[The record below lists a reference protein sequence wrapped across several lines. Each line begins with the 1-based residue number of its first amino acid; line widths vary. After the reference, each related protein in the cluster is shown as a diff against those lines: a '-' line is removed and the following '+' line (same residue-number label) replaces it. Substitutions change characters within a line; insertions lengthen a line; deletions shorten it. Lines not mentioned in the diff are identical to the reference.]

1 MSPETETNI
10 QIEHKDGIAVVW
22 LDKANSEQ
30 NILSFDSMSNFEEIF
45 DGIAHDDSL
54 SAVVLISKK
63 KDFVA
68 GFDINSFQAEKE
80 GDFLPFFQEGHRI
93 MQYI

>member
-1 MSPETETNI
+1 MSSETETNI

-45 DGIAHDDSL
+45 DGIANDDSL
-54 SAVVLISKK
+54 SAVVLIS
-63 KDFVA
+63 
-68 GFDINSFQAEKE
+68 
-80 GDFLPFFQEGHRI
+80 
-93 MQYI
+93 